1 MMNFNNILI
10 FIGGFFLL
18 LLTACSKDVPN
29 FSDDSNPEGTPIMIS
44 FGGYV
49 DGISEAL
56 LRNGDSDLAG
66 IKDLRMLVF
75 DENRHF
81 LYSRKPVLSGTLDV
95 DNLSAADHL
104 PDKQKGNIHKMRKF
118 QVSLI
123 SSNKKRYIHFIS
135 NYDWQNFP
143 LDYLLEGKDAGDII
157 AGLTTTGF
165 VFWREIE
172 LNKIGDLKGK
182 AVKLLRNHARISVEL
197 KSGGIQDFEY
207 LGYKV
212 YNTYDRG
219 TVAPFIFDE
228 SSLTYEFP
236 KKPDKPTIPADVQ
249 MKNIPSNFSKGFCD
263 VFERFNSNSKEQSPL
278 FVIVKGRF
286 KNTESYYKI
295 DLKKVSTDPKGVT
308 TLYDIVRNCHYRI
321 KINAVNSRGYSSP
334 GKAAKEPASNNLF
347 ASVNLSEFPAISD
360 GTHKLSVS
368 SLGGTFVGID
378 PGFPK
383 TFEATVEYDGG
394 SDNIKVYPD
403 WKSNDRYMG
412 ECKFTKTGGNSG
424 KITVKI
430 KETPDDRELTYRVNI
445 VAEGSDMSRQM
456 VFTLRFP
463 YQFEAKL
470 NSKGANANSKVVIS
484 FKVPPRMPKT
494 AVPFDVYVETKELT
508 PDVSS
513 GYNNGMLVVVRE
525 GKYFYRYTVKSDA
538 ELGKT
543 INLNFLRNENGKSET
558 ITLFSELYE
567 LQTVYLPAN

>member
-1 MMNFNNILI
+1 MMNFNKILV
-10 FIGGFFLL
+10 FIGGLFLL
-18 LLTACSKDVPN
+18 LLTACSKDVPD
-29 FSDDSNPEGTPIMIS
+29 FSDDSAPEGTPVMIS
-44 FGGYV
+44 FGGYA
-49 DGISEAL
+49 DGISETL
-56 LRNGDSDLAG
+56 LRNDDKDLLG

-81 LYSRKPVLSGTLDV
+81 LYSRKPVLSGTLDM
-95 DNLSAADHL
+95 DNLLEADHL
-104 PDKQKGNIHKMRKF
+104 PDKKKGNIHKVRKF

-123 SSNKKRYIHFIS
+123 SSNKKRYIHFVA

-143 LDYLLEGKDAGDII
+143 QDYLLEGKDAGDII

-172 LNKIGDLKGK
+172 LNKIEDLKGK

-219 TVAPFIFDE
+219 TVAPFNFNE

-236 KKPDKPTIPADVQ
+236 KNPDKPTIPANVQ
-249 MKNIPSNFSKGFCD
+249 IKNIPSVFSKDFCD

-334 GKAAKEPASNNLF
+334 EKAAKEPAGNNLF
-347 ASVNLSEFPAISD
+347 ASVNLAEFPAISD

-368 SLGGTFVGID
+368 SLGGTFVGIKS
-378 PGFPK
+378 GFPK

-394 SDNIKVYPD
+394 YEKIKVYSD

-412 ECKFTKTGGNSG
+412 ECKFTKTGSNTG
-424 KITVKI
+424 KITVEI

-463 YQFEAKL
+463 YKFEAKL
-470 NSKGANANSKVVIS
+470 NSKGADANSKVVIS
-484 FKVPPRMPKT
+484 FNVPPRMPKT

-508 PDVSS
+508 PDLSS
-513 GYNNGMLVVVRE
+513 NNGMLVVVRE

-543 INLNFLRNENGKSET
+543 IDLNFLRNENRKSET

>member
-1 MMNFNNILI
+1 MNFNKILV
-10 FIGGFFLL
+10 FIGGLFLL
-18 LLTACSKDVPN
+18 LLTACSKDVPD
-29 FSDDSNPEGTPIMIS
+29 FSDGSTPEGTPIMIS
-44 FGGYV
+44 FGGYA
-49 DGISEAL
+49 DGISETL
-56 LRNGDSDLAG
+56 LRNDDSDLAG

-81 LYSRKPVLSGTLDV
+81 LYSRKPVLSGILDV
-95 DNLSAADHL
+95 DNLSATDHL
-104 PDKQKGNIHKMRKF
+104 PDGKKGTITKMRKF

-123 SSNKKRYIHFIS
+123 SSNKKRYIHFIA
-135 NYDWQNFP
+135 NYDWRNFP
-143 LDYLLEGKDAGDII
+143 QDYLLEGKDAGDII

-172 LNKIGDLKGK
+172 FNNIGDLKSK

-197 KSGGIQDFEY
+197 KSGGIQNFEY
-207 LGYKV
+207 LGYRV
-212 YNTYDRG
+212 YNAYDRG
-219 TVAPFIFDE
+219 SVAPFIFNE

-236 KKPDKPTIPADVQ
+236 QNPDQPTIPADVQ
-249 MKNIPSNFSKGFCD
+249 IKNIPSDFSKGFCD
-263 VFERFNSNSKEQSPL
+263 VFERFNSNYSKEQSPL

-286 KNTESYYKI
+286 KNMESYYKI

-334 GKAAKEPASNNLF
+334 EKAAKEPAGNNLF

-368 SLGGTFVGID
+368 SLGGTFVGIK

-394 SDNIKVYPD
+394 NDKIKVYPD
-403 WKSNDRYMG
+403 WKPDRYMG
-412 ECKFTKTGGNSG
+412 ECRFTKTAANTG
-424 KITVKI
+424 KITVEI
-430 KETPDDRELTYRVNI
+430 KETPNDRELTYRVNI

-470 NSKGANANSKVVIS
+470 NSKGADANSKVVIS

-508 PDVSS
+508 PDLSS
-513 GYNNGMLVVVRE
+513 NNGMLVVVRE

-543 INLNFLRNENGKSET
+543 INLNFLRNENRKSET

-567 LQTVYLPAN
+567 IQTVYLPAN